1 MRASGLIALKLR
13 EGDELIG
20 VDITDGNSEI
30 MLFSA
35 QGRVVRFAETAV
47 RAMGRTATGVRGIK
61 LSTTE
66 ISSEEIEEAEIIETD
81 NEEAEDS
88 SSVSLDKDRVVS
100 LVIPRTEGDILTV
113 TQNGYGKR
121 TVISEY
127 PVKSRATK
135 GVVSIKV
142 NERNGKV
149 VAAVQAEETDQIMLI
164 TDAGTLVRTRVA
176 EVSLVGRNTQGVRII
191 RTAEDEQV
199 VSLERV
205 CEPEDD
211 ENESLDALENAETAE
226 TSTEE

>member
-1 MRASGLIALKLR
+1 
-13 EGDELIG
+13 
-20 VDITDGNSEI
+20 

-35 QGRVVRFAETAV
+35 QGRVVRFAEKAV

-61 LSTTE
+61 LATTD
-66 ISSEEIEEAEIIETD
+66 ISSEEIEEAEIVEIE
-81 NEEAEDS
+81 NEEADE
-88 SSVSLDKDRVVS
+88 SSVSLDTDRVVS

-113 TQNGYGKR
+113 TQNGFGKR
-121 TVISEY
+121 TVIGEY

-149 VAAVQAEETDQIMLI
+149 VAAVQVEEADQIMLI

-191 RTAEDEQV
+191 RTADDESV
-199 VSLERV
+199 VSVERV
-205 CEPEDD
+205 CEPDD
-211 ENESLDALENAETAE
+211 EDENSEVLDNVENTE
-226 TSTEE
+226 TSTEA